1 MATGGDKGQ
10 LSALERKLLNDVQS
24 SFPVCSRP
32 YAELGQRVGC
42 TEQEA
47 YDAIQSL
54 RQRGLIRRI
63 GGIFDSAE
71 LGYASALVAMKVPQ
85 ERFEQVARI
94 VSEYEGVTHNY
105 ERDGDYNLW
114 FTISQE
120 TRPDLERVLADIES
134 RTGIK
139 EMIRLPTTRK
149 FKVRVVLPIGE

>member
-1 MATGGDKGQ
+1 MTSGGDRGG
-10 LSALERKLLNDVQS
+10 LSPLERRLLDEVQRA
-24 SFPVCSRP
+24 FPVCSRP
-32 YAELGQRVGC
+32 YAELGERVGC
-42 TEQEA
+42 AEQEA
-47 YDAIQSL
+47 YDAIHSL

-71 LGYASALVAMKVPQ
+71 LGYASALVAMKVPPEQ
-85 ERFEQVARI
+85 LEQVAHT
-94 VSEYEGVTHNY
+94 VGEYEGVTHNY

-134 RTGIK
+134 RTGIN
-139 EMIRLPTTRK
+139 EMLRLPTIRK

>member
-1 MATGGDKGQ
+1 MTKGGDTEK
-10 LSALERKLLNDVQS
+10 LSSLERKLLDEVQRA
-24 SFPVCSRP
+24 FPVCSRP
-32 YAELGQRVGC
+32 YAELGERVGC

-47 YDAIQSL
+47 YDAIQNL
-54 RQRGLIRRI
+54 KKRGFIRRI

-71 LGYASALVAMKVPQ
+71 LGYASELVAMRVPP
-85 ERFEQVARI
+85 ERLEQVARI

-114 FTISQE
+114 FTISE
-120 TRPDLERVLADIES
+120 ERRLDLERALADIES

-139 EMIRLPTTRK
+139 EMLSLPTTRR